1 MSEKPA
7 TTDQSKE
14 VGQGENDRQLLLHHE
29 RHVHAGPLP
38 PPEML
43 ARYEEV
49 YTGLA
54 GRIVVMAEKE
64 QKQRHINN
72 RVFFRAFSRGQIFN
86 FSLSVLGLGVT
97 AFLFSQG
104 AEWNSLGFF
113 LVSILPAMIS
123 RFTRNK
129 KEIPFFP
136 PPDSPNGG

>member
-72 RVFFRAFSRGQIFN
+72 RVFFAR
-86 FSLSVLGLGVT
+86 
-97 AFLFSQG
+97 FLAARYSTFH
-104 AEWNSLGFF
+104 
-113 LVSILPAMIS
+113 
-123 RFTRNK
+123 
-129 KEIPFFP
+129 
-136 PPDSPNGG
+136 